1 MNKTF
6 RSLLGAAVCVAAATP
21 VVAQA
26 QTWASWSLPAV
37 CPVNNVIVSLG
48 SNTAMLTTDG
58 GGLFSGVLA
67 SNGAGC
73 GGMAGFS
80 TTAPNPP
87 YNFWSPSAPYGA
99 NGPNTPGLAQF
110 IGPVRTTITFSTA
123 VVNPLLAF
131 NSLGNLTQPNAV
143 TLTFSDAF
151 QLLSD
156 NTTAGGAWGTGTNS
170 IVGNTLT
177 GNEFSGL
184 LRFNGTFTSLTFESS
199 GTENWSAFT
208 VGYESEVPE
217 PSTVGLVLTGL
228 FALGV
233 TARRRQRQGLSQS

>member
-1 MNKTF
+1 M
-6 RSLLGAAVCVAAATP
+6 VAG
-21 VVAQA
+21 
-26 QTWASWSLPAV
+26 SF
-37 CPVNNVIVSLG
+37 G
-48 SNTAMLTTDG
+48 SNSATVTTSMG
-58 GGLFSGVLA
+58 QITGVLNASGV
-67 SNGAGC
+67 GC
-73 GGMAGFS
+73 GEMAQFS
-80 TTAPNPP
+80 TTAPNLP
-87 YNFWSPSAPYGA
+87 YNFWSPTAPYGA
-99 NGPNTPGLAQF
+99 LAPTNSSLVQF
-110 IGPVRTTITFSTA
+110 IGPLRTTITFASA

-143 TLTFSDAF
+143 THTFSDAF

-199 GTENWSAFT
+199 NAENWTGFT

-233 TARRRQRQGLSQS
+233 TARRRQRQGLNQS

>member
-6 RSLLGAAVCVAAATP
+6 RSLLGAAVCVVATTP

-37 CPVNNVIVSLG
+37 CPVNNQIVSLG
-48 SNTAMLTTDG
+48 SNTAFLTTSVG
-58 GGLFSGVLA
+58 QFTGVMA
-67 SNGAGC
+67 SNGAAC
-73 GGMAGFS
+73 GGLAGYS
-80 TTAPNPP
+80 TSAPNAP
-87 YNFWSPSAPYGA
+87 YNFWSPTGPYGA
-99 NGPNTPGLAQF
+99 NGPNNPGLAQF

>member
-26 QTWASWSLPAV
+26 QTWASWSLPGS
-37 CPVNNVIVSLG
+37 CPGTMVTGSLG
-48 SNTAMLTTDG
+48 SNSATVTTSTG
-58 GGLFSGVLA
+58 QITGVLNASGV
-67 SNGAGC
+67 GC
-73 GGMAGFS
+73 GGMAPFT
-80 TTAPNPP
+80 TTAPNLP
-87 YNFWSPSAPYGA
+87 YNFWSPAAPYGA
-99 NGPNTPGLAQF
+99 SAPTNISLVQF
-110 IGPVRTTITFSTA
+110 IGPVRTTITFASA

-156 NTTAGGAWGTGTNS
+156 NTTAAGAWGTGTNS

-199 GTENWSAFT
+199 NAENWTGFT